1 MEVSDYIQVKNHQLN
16 LYRKIPFYYETAGGS
31 FALYKP
37 IGVTLSE
44 MRIRYRMLP
53 KKLFMKRKNK
63 VEAIQEVQSEFNR
76 EIKKCLKQNDLLKVR
91 ETVQNIV
98 HVTLEEPVTGSL
110 EGLGP
115 TVNILV
121 GEVTRNRDIVKI
133 LFDLTSNDYTTT
145 RHSVNVMALALG
157 YGRYVNFDKHKMKVL
172 GLSAL
177 LHDVGKMRIDTE
189 LLKAPRRL
197 TENEFNEVKKH
208 PTKGFN
214 ILAGCRFANSE
225 IRTAALEHHE
235 KLDGTGYPDQK
246 TDISEFGQI
255 VAIIDCY
262 EALTNDER
270 VYRTAVD
277 PLRALEV
284 IRAEI
289 VDAGKFSRAIFK
301 NFARSLVSLY
311 SPP

>member
-1 MEVSDYIQVKNHQLN
+1 METSDYIQVKSSQLN
-16 LYRKIPFYYETAGGS
+16 LYRKIPFYYETASGS

-37 IGVTLSE
+37 VGVTLSE

-53 KKLFMKRKNK
+53 KKLFIKRKNK

-76 EIKKCLKQNDLLKVR
+76 EIKKCLKENDLLKVR
-91 ETVQNIV
+91 GMVQNIV

-133 LFDLTSNDYTTT
+133 LFDLTSSDYTTT

-157 YGRYVNFDKHKMKVL
+157 YGKYVNFDKHKMKVL

-177 LHDVGKMRIDTE
+177 LHDVGKMRINME
-189 LLKAPRRL
+189 LLKAPRKL
-197 TENEFNEVKKH
+197 TEDEFNEIKKH
-208 PTKGFN
+208 PMKGFN
-214 ILAGCRFANSE
+214 ILAGCKFANTE

-270 VYRTAVD
+270 VYRTAVN
-277 PLRALEV
+277 PLNALEV

-289 VDAGKFSRAIFK
+289 VDAGKFSRTIFK

-311 SPP
+311 GPP